1 MKKDSG
7 IPKNVVNGKTD
18 KEKIVNEEVANKR
31 VEDENVEVEEQN
43 SQVGKEEKRKEKQ
56 FTPGNVLIPNNP
68 SPIVP
73 PLSFPQRFIKIKLD
87 GKFATFFNMFK
98 ELEVNIL
105 FAEALAQM
113 FDYVKF
119 MK

>member
-43 SQVGKEEKRKEKQ
+43 SQVGKEEKREEKQ
-56 FTPGNVLIPNNP
+56 FTLGNVLIPNNP
-68 SPIVP
+68 S
-73 PLSFPQRFIKIKLD
+73 LLYHHCRFHKD
-87 GKFATFFNMFK
+87 
-98 ELEVNIL
+98 LEKSSWMGNSLHFLICSRRL
-105 FAEALAQM
+105 
-113 FDYVKF
+113 K
-119 MK
+119 